1 MKTGIVRAVGAL
13 LAVSSAVLHASSPG
27 VVTIAMGAVC
37 LYCAYE
43 LWRFDTVRSWLMVA
57 VMNVAMIAVHIPMA
71 GHQHGRGS
79 ASVATVDMAIAMQL
93 ATAVAFAE
101 IVFAAAVLY
110 ARIRAPR

>member
-1 MKTGIVRAVGAL
+1 MRTGIVRAVGAL

-27 VVTIAMGAVC
+27 VVTIAMGAAC

-57 VMNVAMIAVHIPMA
+57 VMNVAMIAVHIPMT
-71 GHQHGRGS
+71 GHRHGGGQGPVTRL
-79 ASVATVDMAIAMQL
+79 DMAMAMQL

-110 ARIRAPR
+110 VRTRAPR

>member
-13 LAVSSAVLHASSPG
+13 LAVSSAVLHASSAA
-27 VVTIAMGAVC
+27 VLTIAMAAAC

-57 VMNVAMIAVHIPMA
+57 VMNVAMIAVHMPMS
-71 GHQHGRGS
+71 GHQHGGGS
-79 ASVATVDMAIAMQL
+79 GPAAPSGMDVAMQL

-101 IVFAAAVLY
+101 IVFAAAVLF
-110 ARIRAPR
+110 ARTRAPQ